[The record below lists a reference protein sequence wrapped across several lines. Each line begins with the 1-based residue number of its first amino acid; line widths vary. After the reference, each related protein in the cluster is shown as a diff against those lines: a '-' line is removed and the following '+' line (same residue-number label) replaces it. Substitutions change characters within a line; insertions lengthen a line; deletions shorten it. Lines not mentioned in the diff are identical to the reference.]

1 LSLFLKPCHL
11 VVTFPVFLPL
21 LRACWPEGV
30 TSCAGWPI
38 PGKVDER
45 PAEQRSPDPA
55 VQIPKRTPHT
65 VGFTHLA
72 LRWFHSITWLLLAL
86 SFLLRELT
94 PTAPTLANLVGIT
107 ALGAYITFHI
117 ALSRAGASPKE
128 QPEKLRPPQPDSPT

>member
-1 LSLFLKPCHL
+1 MTTGILDVPWLVWAGLAAALAALFT
-11 VVTFPVFLPL
+11 V
-21 LRACWPEGV
+21 
-30 TSCAGWPI
+30 
-38 PGKVDER
+38 
-45 PAEQRSPDPA
+45 
-55 VQIPKRTPHT
+55 VQIPKQTPHT
-65 VGFTHLA
+65 AGFTHLA

-128 QPEKLRPPQPDSPT
+128 QPEKLRPPQPDSLT